1 MARGGIN
8 KALVQKARQA
18 VLARGENP
26 SIDAVRVE
34 LGNTGS
40 KTTIHR
46 YLKEIEEAER
56 GWQKAPSLNEQ
67 LANLVS
73 VLAEQLREEA
83 QASVAL
89 EREQLARER
98 LDYQDQIREAESR
111 IEQLEGQ
118 SSMLGEQLNGAQQA
132 LQHEQQKRQQVEL
145 ENARLTQANADQT
158 TRLADRESQ
167 ILSLEN
173 KHQHA
178 RDALEH
184 YRQASKDQREQDQRR
199 HEAQIQQLQ
208 VELRQ
213 LRQTLIIK
221 QDELTQLNRDNARLL
236 TEARQM
242 QKDQHAQE
250 QRLTEKTQSLEIAQ
264 SSLAGMERTNDALEQ
279 RCHALQAEVARL
291 GEASEVQ
298 AQRAQ
303 DLQERLSEA
312 IVELKLLNHA
322 PPSDGSGASGPDPA
336 Y

>member
-8 KALVQKARQA
+8 KALVQKARRTI
-18 VLARGENP
+18 LARGENP

-46 YLKEIEEAER
+46 YLKEMEETER
-56 GWQKAPSLNEQ
+56 GRQTAPSLSEQ
-67 LANLVS
+67 LGNLVS
-73 VLAEQLREEA
+73 LLAEQLREEA
-83 QASVAL
+83 QAAVAQ
-89 EREQLARER
+89 EREQLALER
-98 LDYQDQIREAESR
+98 LDYQDQIRQAESR

-118 SSMLGEQLNGAQQA
+118 SSTLGEQLNAAQQT
-132 LQHEQQKRQQVEL
+132 LQHEQQKCQQVEL
-145 ENARLTQANADQT
+145 ENARLAQANADLEM
-158 TRLADRESQ
+158 RLIDRDSQ
-167 ILSLEN
+167 IASLED
-173 KHQHA
+173 KHEHA

-199 HEAQIQQLQ
+199 HEAQVQQLQ

-242 QKDQHAQE
+242 QKDQRAQE
-250 QRLTEKTQSLEIAQ
+250 QHLTQKTQALEIAR
-264 SSLAGMERTNDALEQ
+264 STLTGMERTNDALEQ
-279 RCHALQAEVARL
+279 RCRALQDEVARL
-291 GEASEVQ
+291 GEATDAQ

-303 DLQERLSEA
+303 GLQERLSEA
-312 IVELKLLNHA
+312 LAQLKLLRHA
-322 PPSDGSGASGPDPA
+322 PPAVPGNASSP
-336 Y
+336 